1 MRFHSGVISP
11 NKARSLFH
19 LLCWQAVLAGRFG
32 FFLRQYDGQIFGDR
46 MFDFGWQE
54 FVMVAFVLVL
64 VVGPKDLPKVLRGF
78 TKFTRQARQMANEF
92 TRSLEDVAA
101 DNNISDVKSMV
112 ADLKS
117 GNLEDMARIVD
128 DKEVTSEL
136 SKIKDNLDVAGLKG
150 EVSEVQKAG
159 QEEAAIATG
168 KPAAKA
174 QKKAQKAVQ
183 KTAQKAPNK
192 AAKKPTK
199 SRKGK
204 GGA

>member
-1 MRFHSGVISP
+1 
-11 NKARSLFH
+11 
-19 LLCWQAVLAGRFG
+19 
-32 FFLRQYDGQIFGDR
+32 

-128 DKEVTSEL
+128 DKEVSSEL
-136 SKIKDNLDVAGLKG
+136 SKIKVNLDIAGLEG
-150 EVSEVQKAG
+150 EVSEVQKA
-159 QEEAAIATG
+159 
-168 KPAAKA
+168 AAKSGN
-174 QKKAQKAVQ
+174 KAVSRTSKTTP
-183 KTAQKAPNK
+183 KTAQKIALKKSNRT
-192 AAKKPTK
+192 AKKPAK
-199 SRKGK
+199 SPKVK
-204 GGA
+204 DIS

>member
-1 MRFHSGVISP
+1 
-11 NKARSLFH
+11 
-19 LLCWQAVLAGRFG
+19 
-32 FFLRQYDGQIFGDR
+32 

-136 SKIKDNLDVAGLKG
+136 SKIKDDLDVAGLKG

-159 QEEAAIATG
+159 QEEAAISTE

-174 QKKAQKAVQ
+174 QTKAQKAVQ
-183 KTAQKAPNK
+183 KTAQKTAQK

>member
-1 MRFHSGVISP
+1 
-11 NKARSLFH
+11 
-19 LLCWQAVLAGRFG
+19 
-32 FFLRQYDGQIFGDR
+32 
-46 MFDFGWQE
+46 
-54 FVMVAFVLVL
+54 
-64 VVGPKDLPKVLRGF
+64 
-78 TKFTRQARQMANEF
+78 
-92 TRSLEDVAA
+92 
-101 DNNISDVKSMV
+101 MV